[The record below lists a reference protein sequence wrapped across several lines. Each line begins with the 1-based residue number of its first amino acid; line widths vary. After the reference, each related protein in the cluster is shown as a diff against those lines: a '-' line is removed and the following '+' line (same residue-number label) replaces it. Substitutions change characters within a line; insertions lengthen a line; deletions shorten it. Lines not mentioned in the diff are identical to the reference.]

1 MEGLGIIVFRGSWGV
16 MVWDELDN
24 EDNNDNDDSG
34 NEESQAD
41 ILEHLLATNHAPE
54 VDILIPFLRLLR
66 GAKKPTLLRGLIF
79 EAL

>member
-1 MEGLGIIVFRGSWGV
+1 

-34 NEESQAD
+34 NEESQSG
-41 ILEHLLATNHAPE
+41 ILEHLLATNHTPE
-54 VDILIPFLRLLR
+54 VDIFLPFLRLLR
-66 GAKKPTLLRGLIF
+66 GAKKPTPLSGLIF